1 MLVNL
6 ASPAQIVKLG
16 DLNHDNQVNI
26 TDIMALVE
34 IVLQGYS
41 PFSVSPTEIAMQ
53 AGGTAKLTIYGGY
66 YYYEVESANP
76 SIVEASV
83 DGMTIT
89 LSAITGGETT
99 VTVKDVLTFRSI
111 DIPVVVEHNALQL
124 STTELSLVVG
134 EQGNVE
140 IPSGSGYYSVQNS
153 DDEVVSAAV
162 SGNTVTVTAVGAG
175 TANITIT
182 DIKTDLKSVIHV
194 TVLLPLSLSSS
205 SIYITIGEE
214 KTVTITTGSGNY
226 IVQSND
232 VDVATAT
239 LDGDLV
245 VISAIDEGT
254 ATITVTDT
262 ISGQSALIDVM
273 VSESPMS
280 FLTCPDTHHPHII
293 DLGLPSGTKWA
304 CCNVGASAP
313 QETGGY
319 YAWGE
324 SEQKPEYD
332 YDNYIL
338 CDGAYDACYDIGSSI
353 SGTQYDTAHN
363 IWGSLWRMPTYV
375 QINELINNCKTKVI
389 SSDGNRLMQFTGPL
403 GNSII
408 LPFSGYFGTELHNTS
423 SHNSLYWTGDELG
436 FALGDACCF
445 FSQNNGLVICDGSG
459 REIGLQIRPVY
470 TDTTPLIISL
480 NCIEIPNGHSST
492 IPILSGSGS
501 YTVELRNSDE
511 VDEDD
516 IATTYL
522 SDDDIK
528 IIALKEGIATIIVK
542 DLKSGEKA
550 LLELVVTDGENHQS
564 LNLCPDDNHPHMI
577 DLDLPSGTKWACCN
591 VDAVSPEGFGGYY
604 SWGETEEKSDYSWDT
619 YAYCDGIK
627 KSCYDL
633 GNSISNTQ
641 YDVAHVKWGDSWRMA
656 TSEEADELT
665 AKCSKKVKIINGT
678 KGMLFTGT
686 NDKSIFLPFAGYRLN
701 RDLYHQGDSG
711 YSWLDSIGKS
721 YNAPSLW
728 ANHFMSDFIFLT
740 YRFIGRAVR
749 PVSK

>member
-226 IVQSND
+226 I
-232 VDVATAT
+232 
-239 LDGDLV
+239 
-245 VISAIDEGT
+245 
-254 ATITVTDT
+254 IT
-262 ISGQSALIDVM
+262 
-273 VSESPMS
+273 
-280 FLTCPDTHHPHII
+280 
-293 DLGLPSGTKWA
+293 
-304 CCNVGASAP
+304 
-313 QETGGY
+313 
-319 YAWGE
+319 
-324 SEQKPEYD
+324 
-332 YDNYIL
+332 
-338 CDGAYDACYDIGSSI
+338 
-353 SGTQYDTAHN
+353 
-363 IWGSLWRMPTYV
+363 R
-375 QINELINNCKTKVI
+375 
-389 SSDGNRLMQFTGPL
+389 
-403 GNSII
+403 
-408 LPFSGYFGTELHNTS
+408 
-423 SHNSLYWTGDELG
+423 
-436 FALGDACCF
+436 
-445 FSQNNGLVICDGSG
+445 
-459 REIGLQIRPVY
+459 
-470 TDTTPLIISL
+470 
-480 NCIEIPNGHSST
+480 
-492 IPILSGSGS
+492 
-501 YTVELRNSDE
+501 
-511 VDEDD
+511 
-516 IATTYL
+516 
-522 SDDDIK
+522 
-528 IIALKEGIATIIVK
+528 
-542 DLKSGEKA
+542 
-550 LLELVVTDGENHQS
+550 
-564 LNLCPDDNHPHMI
+564 
-577 DLDLPSGTKWACCN
+577 
-591 VDAVSPEGFGGYY
+591 
-604 SWGETEEKSDYSWDT
+604 
-619 YAYCDGIK
+619 
-627 KSCYDL
+627 
-633 GNSISNTQ
+633 
-641 YDVAHVKWGDSWRMA
+641 
-656 TSEEADELT
+656 
-665 AKCSKKVKIINGT
+665 
-678 KGMLFTGT
+678 
-686 NDKSIFLPFAGYRLN
+686 
-701 RDLYHQGDSG
+701 
-711 YSWLDSIGKS
+711 
-721 YNAPSLW
+721 APS
-728 ANHFMSDFIFLT
+728 AAPRSS
-740 YRFIGRAVR
+740 R
-749 PVSK
+749 